1 MIGFDE
7 LVRRIT
13 WKLAHSNPTGFS
25 FGRKHRRPRLSFPT
39 GVVSLSLGNT
49 QAADSVEGAF
59 LRHSAIATSNR
70 SENAASR
77 SERSDFGVSSRPRY
91 SRRVISADVPVS
103 DPHVSARISPGRIPA
118 MIAN

>member
-1 MIGFDE
+1 
-7 LVRRIT
+7 L
-13 WKLAHSNPTGFS
+13 PTSTLFPYTTLFRSS
-25 FGRKHRRPRLSFPT
+25 FGRKHRRHRLSFPT

-77 SERSDFGVSSRPRY
+77 SERSDFGVSSRNRY
-91 SRRVISADVPVS
+91 
-103 DPHVSARISPGRIPA
+103 ARSEEHTSELQSPYDL
-118 MIAN
+118 